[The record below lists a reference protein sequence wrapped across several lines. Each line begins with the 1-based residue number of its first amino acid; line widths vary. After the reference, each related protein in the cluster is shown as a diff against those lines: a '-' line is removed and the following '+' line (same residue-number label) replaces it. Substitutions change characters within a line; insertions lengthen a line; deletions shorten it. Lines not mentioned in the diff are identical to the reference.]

1 MEAACSGLHRVILV
15 ILGCR
20 EVSSGEFPRTHD
32 KFWKGA
38 AVEAATDDE
47 LGPCHVLA
55 LGLNPAQSVKV
66 GTSGREAIGFFAK
79 ASELGK
85 VVS

>member
-1 MEAACSGLHRVILV
+1 MMSRGLV
-15 ILGCR
+15 
-20 EVSSGEFPRTHD
+20 
-32 KFWKGA
+32 
-38 AVEAATDDE
+38 
-47 LGPCHVLA
+47 HVLA